1 MKHPQKSRVANRF
14 WRPEQ
19 PFNEL
24 PTLPPAVKLETRAI
38 LKQCI
43 EARAALAE
51 LKQAAELTVGQL
63 EFDGSIPFIVLKT
76 TDEKSRE
83 GNSLPLRADLAD
95 DLRN

>member
-1 MKHPQKSRVANRF
+1 M
-14 WRPEQ
+14 
-19 PFNEL
+19 
-24 PTLPPAVKLETRAI
+24 KLETRAI

-83 GNSLPLRADLAD
+83 GNSLPLRADLPTTYGTECNASKRTPGGIKRGWRES
-95 DLRN
+95 LVVSSK